1 MYECKGINGANRTA
15 HRLTNIDAGGSRG
28 RKMSPMILQGSL
40 RPFREREMK
49 CECRAV
55 SFQRA
60 SDRHRRRPNRIPKRT
75 FSYLIL
81 TAKARPVRDVRG
93 VRRWV
98 PFARKK
104 ESTTSQTL
112 RKTVNEYTQGVLKL
126 RFNLQIFDLVL
137 DCCCVSRSGFATARA
152 R

>member
-1 MYECKGINGANRTA
+1 MDVRASMGANRTA

-40 RPFREREMK
+40 RLCREREMK

-60 SDRHRRRPNRIPKRT
+60 SDRHRRRPNRIPKKT

-81 TAKARPVRDVRG
+81 TAKARPVRDVGG
-93 VRRWV
+93 VRRCV
-98 PFARKK
+98 RSRGRRNQPLHKH
-104 ESTTSQTL
+104 
-112 RKTVNEYTQGVLKL
+112 EYTQWVLRL